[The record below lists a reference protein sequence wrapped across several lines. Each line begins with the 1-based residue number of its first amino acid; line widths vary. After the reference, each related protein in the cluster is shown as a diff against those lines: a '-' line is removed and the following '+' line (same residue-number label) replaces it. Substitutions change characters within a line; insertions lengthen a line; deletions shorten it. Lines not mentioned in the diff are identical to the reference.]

1 MQRWLIAV
9 QTNCTDPSREK
20 EFNDWYNNIHV
31 PDVLEIPGIVRMT
44 RYENAIPSEEQAKY
58 LALLEV
64 EADDIW
70 KVTAAL
76 QENSSKAE
84 AEGRMSELLKI
95 ASGAVYRQ
103 IAAPVESK

>member
-1 MQRWLIAV
+1 MERWLIAV

-20 EFNDWYNNIHV
+20 EFNDWYNNVHV
-31 PDVLEIPGIVRMT
+31 PDVLKIPGIVRMT
-44 RYENAIPSEEQAKY
+44 RYENAIPSEEQPKY

-70 KVTAAL
+70 EVTTAL
-76 QENSSKAE
+76 QKNSSQAE
-84 AEGRMSELLKI
+84 EQGRMSELLKI

-103 IAAPVESK
+103 IAAPVESR